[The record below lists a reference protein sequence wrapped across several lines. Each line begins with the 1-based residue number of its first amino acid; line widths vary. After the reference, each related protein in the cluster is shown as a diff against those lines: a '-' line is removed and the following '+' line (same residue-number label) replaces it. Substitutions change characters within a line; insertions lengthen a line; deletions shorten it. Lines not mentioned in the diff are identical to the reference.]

1 MKNLLGCAI
10 TGALLCTPAF
20 AQPQQQRGNGN
31 NNFGAQNGAVFQL
44 PPSVRNVVSIDALNM
59 IIIASDGEREGE
71 TVYTPTIIQ
80 HVYSGGIARLFG
92 GTAVPTAQ
100 FVTPGLMNGGGNNG
114 NNGVSSANNNGF
126 GGQNNG
132 GNTNGFGNNGGFNNG
147 GFGNNGG
154 FNNGATFQN
163 GFLNGNGFNTQNTNC
178 RRQRARADALNFG
191 ANKG

>member
-1 MKNLLGCAI
+1 MKNLLLCAI
-10 TGALLCTPAF
+10 AGALLCTPAL
-20 AQPQQQRGNGN
+20 AQPQRGNGN

-44 PPSVRNVVSIDALNM
+44 PPRVKNVVSIDALNM

-71 TVYTPTIIQ
+71 TRYTPSIIQ

-100 FVTPGLMNGGGNNG
+100 FATPGLMNGVGNNG
-114 NNGVSSANNNGF
+114 IGNNGGF

-147 GFGNNGG
+147 GGFGNNGG

-163 GFLNGNGFNTQNTNC
+163 GVLNGNGFNTQNTNIIAN
-178 RRQRARADALNFG
+178 ARVRTR
-191 ANKG
+191 